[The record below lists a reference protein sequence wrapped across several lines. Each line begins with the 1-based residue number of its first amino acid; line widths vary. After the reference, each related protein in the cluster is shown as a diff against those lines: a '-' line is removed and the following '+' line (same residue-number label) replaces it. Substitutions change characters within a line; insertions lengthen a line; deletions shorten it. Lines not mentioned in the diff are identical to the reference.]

1 MELILNGLA
10 PYAIILRDVDSI
22 LCTGAIVAEEFFGD
36 TVNDEDDDDDDN
48 GVVEKR
54 SSICSRKR
62 KRRIPIIVAVGEA
75 NFAKLQEYKSL
86 SVQEDT
92 DDTTSICIRSGSS
105 SSSSS
110 SSDEEDG
117 GGDYLNIRT
126 PNLLRLQNTLSWE
139 DATTLSKHPTLAEQ
153 LAIRTISRIASVS
166 SPSSSLSSSSN
177 AGGGQQGGGG
187 DTTTTTSVIP
197 ITSAHIDAVTYIG
210 KGGLLFAQKLVE
222 FGGRVKVT

>member
-1 MELILNGLA
+1 MELILNELA

-36 TVNDEDDDDDDN
+36 TVNDDDDNDDN

-54 SSICSRKR
+54 ISSNRRKR
-62 KRRIPIIVAVGEA
+62 RRIPIIVAVGET
-75 NFAKLQEYKSL
+75 NYAKLQEYKSI
-86 SVQEDT
+86 SIQEDT
-92 DDTTSICIRSGSS
+92 DDTTTICIRSSRD
-105 SSSSS
+105 
-110 SSDEEDG
+110 DESG
-117 GGDYLNIRT
+117 GDDYLNIRT

>member
-75 NFAKLQEYKSL
+75 NFAKLQGYNSL
-86 SVQEDT
+86 SIQEDT
-92 DDTTSICIRSGSS
+92 DDSTTICIRSSRD
-105 SSSSS
+105 
-110 SSDEEDG
+110 DESG
-117 GGDYLNIRT
+117 GDDYLNIRT
-126 PNLLRLQNTLSWE
+126 PDLLRLKNTLSWE
-139 DATTLSKHPTLAEQ
+139 NAATLSQHPTLAEQ

-166 SPSSSLSSSSN
+166 SSSSSSSSSSN
-177 AGGGQQGGGG
+177 AGGGQQEGGG
-187 DTTTTTSVIP
+187 DTTTATTTSVIP

-222 FGGRVKVT
+222 LGGRVKVT